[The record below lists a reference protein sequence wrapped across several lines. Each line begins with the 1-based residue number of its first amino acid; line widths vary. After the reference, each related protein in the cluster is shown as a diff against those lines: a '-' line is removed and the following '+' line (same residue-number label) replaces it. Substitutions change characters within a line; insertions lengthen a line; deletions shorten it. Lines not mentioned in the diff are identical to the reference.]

1 MSKRIRTEGYNMPFS
16 HFVKLRRKIVY
27 TTSMFYAPDM
37 KRLGA
42 LFSRT
47 MESPF
52 SSFYRDRFT
61 VAGISPKDAVDE
73 NSFQEL
79 PFLTRTELEST
90 SPLLR
95 TYVPQEEVLFASYT
109 SGTTSGKP
117 LITLFSRTERYDVN
131 ISHGYPVSRALV
143 INPVFLKNLS
153 YVFLQMARESSPP
166 LSVTYGDS
174 QNLANSAV
182 LARETSCDALFATPT
197 LALHLAEHIATHY
210 DVAKIRLISLASE
223 SLTRAKRAQLKSLYP
238 AAHIANVYGMSEV
251 AQLILVPCRKII
263 EEERNSFHV
272 VSALAA
278 VELVDGELVITY
290 DLNRA
295 SPLIR
300 YRTGDHFTLETERC
314 VCGLPGP
321 VLGWE
326 GRTGVDTVKVNGIEV
341 KLSDVETLFAPL
353 APLIGD
359 NYQVHFY
366 TTDGVSSKLR
376 VIVEISDPV
385 IFQNKMLQE
394 RISAELLPHLTTQ
407 WKMGSVSTYADA
419 ISRNLA
425 VPPEIVF
432 VERFSHESSRK
443 FKRLVSHIA

>member
-1 MSKRIRTEGYNMPFS
+1 
-16 HFVKLRRKIVY
+16 
-27 TTSMFYAPDM
+27 MFYVPDM
-37 KRLGA
+37 KRLSA
-42 LFSRT
+42 FVSRAAQ
-47 MESPF
+47 SQF
-52 SSFYRDRFT
+52 SSFYRDRFEFLGT
-61 VAGISPKDAVDE
+61 ASLRLTDPA
-73 NSFQEL
+73 SFQEL
-79 PFLTRTELEST
+79 PFLTRSELESI

-117 LITLFSRTERYDVN
+117 LITLFSSIERYGVN

-153 YVFLQMARESSPP
+153 YVFMQMARESSPP

-182 LARETSCDALFATPT
+182 LARETDCDALFATPT
-197 LALHLAEHIATHY
+197 LALHLAEHMAAQY
-210 DVAKIRLISLASE
+210 DVSKIKLISLASE

-238 AAHIANVYGMSEV
+238 FAHIANVYGMSEV
-251 AQLILVPCRKII
+251 AQLILVPCKKII
-263 EEERNSFHV
+263 EEERDSFHV

-278 VELVDGELVITY
+278 VELVEGELVITY

-300 YRTGDHFTLETERC
+300 YRTSDYFTVEAEYC
-314 VCGLPGP
+314 DCGLPGP

-341 KLSDVETLFAPL
+341 KLADVETLFVPL
-353 APLIGD
+353 TSLISD
-359 NYQVHFY
+359 HYQVHFY
-366 TTDGVSSKLR
+366 TTDGVPSKLR
-376 VIVEISDPV
+376 VVVEISDPV
-385 IFQNKMLQE
+385 IFRNKMLQE
-394 RISAELLPHLTTQ
+394 RILSEVLPFLTTR
-407 WKMGSVSTYADA
+407 WKVGSRSTFADA
-419 ISRNLA
+419 IQRDLA
-425 VPPEIVF
+425 VPLEIEF

-443 FKRLVSHIA
+443 FKRLVSHIS

>member
-1 MSKRIRTEGYNMPFS
+1 M
-16 HFVKLRRKIVY
+16 LY
-27 TTSMFYAPDM
+27 TIGMFYAPDM
-37 KRLGA
+37 KRLGTLLSHTA
-42 LFSRT
+42 
-47 MESPF
+47 ESPF
-52 SSFYRDRFT
+52 SSFYRNRF
-61 VAGISPKDAVDE
+61 ANAAISPENIADE
-73 NSFQEL
+73 RSFQKI
-79 PFLTRTELEST
+79 PFLTRAELEST

-95 TYVPQEEVLFASYT
+95 TYVPQEEILFASYT

-117 LITLFSRTERYDVN
+117 LISFFSFIEHYGVN

-143 INPVFLKNLS
+143 VNPVFIKNLS
-153 YVFLQMARESSPP
+153 YVFIQMARESDPP
-166 LSVTYGDS
+166 LSVTYGDA

-182 LARETSCDALFATPT
+182 LARETACDALFATPT
-197 LALHLAEHIATHY
+197 LALHLAEHMATHY
-210 DVAKIRLISLASE
+210 AATKIKLISLASE

-238 AAHIANVYGMSEV
+238 AARIANVYGMSEV
-251 AQLILVPCRKII
+251 AQLILVPCKKMI
-263 EEERNSFHV
+263 EEEKDSFHV
-272 VSALAA
+272 VSARAA
-278 VELVDGELVITY
+278 VELIDGELVITY

-300 YRTGDHFTLETERC
+300 YRTGDHFTLEAEHC
-314 VCGLPGP
+314 DCGLPGP

-341 KLSDVETLFAPL
+341 KLADVETLFAPL

-366 TTDGVSSKLR
+366 TTDDVPSKLR
-376 VIVEISDPV
+376 VVVEISDPI

-394 RISAELLPHLTTQ
+394 RISAETLPYLTTK
-407 WKMGSVSTYADA
+407 WKVGSTSTYADA
-419 ISRNLA
+419 ILRNLA

-443 FKRLVSHIA
+443 FKRLVSHIV

>member
-1 MSKRIRTEGYNMPFS
+1 
-16 HFVKLRRKIVY
+16 
-27 TTSMFYAPDM
+27 MFYAPDV

-42 LFSRT
+42 LCSRT

-52 SSFYRDRFT
+52 SSFYRDRFAS
-61 VAGISPKDAVDE
+61 AGISKSITDKS
-73 NSFQEL
+73 SFQTL
-79 PFLTRTELEST
+79 PFLTRAELESM

-95 TYVPQEEVLFASYT
+95 TYVPPEEVLFASYT

-117 LITLFSRTERYDVN
+117 LITLFSSIERYGVN

-153 YVFLQMARESSPP
+153 YVFLQMARESDPP

-182 LARETSCDALFATPT
+182 LARETACDMLVATPT
-197 LALHLAEHIATHY
+197 LALHLAEYLKVHY
-210 DVAKIRLISLASE
+210 DPSKIKLISLASE
-223 SLTRAKRAQLKSLYP
+223 SLTRAKRAQLAALYP

-251 AQLILVPCRKII
+251 AQLILVPCKKII
-263 EEERNSFHV
+263 EEGRDSFHV

-278 VELVDGELVITY
+278 AELIDGELVITY
-290 DLNRA
+290 DGNRA

-300 YRTGDHFTLETERC
+300 YRTGDHFVLETENC
-314 VCGLPGP
+314 DCGIPGP

-341 KLSDVETLFAPL
+341 KLADVETLFS
-353 APLIGD
+353 PLIPLISD
-359 NYQVHFY
+359 RYQVHFY
-366 TTDGVSSKLR
+366 TTDGIPSKLR
-376 VIVEISDPV
+376 IVVEISDPV
-385 IFQNKMLQE
+385 IFRSMVLQG
-394 RISAELLPHLTTQ
+394 RILAEAIPHLTTQ

-419 ISRNLA
+419 ISRGLA
-425 VPPEIVF
+425 VPPEIAF

-443 FKRLVSHIA
+443 FKRLVSHIV

>member
-1 MSKRIRTEGYNMPFS
+1 M
-16 HFVKLRRKIVY
+16 LY
-27 TTSMFYAPDM
+27 TIGMFYAPDM
-37 KRLGA
+37 KRLGTLLSHTA
-42 LFSRT
+42 
-47 MESPF
+47 ESPF
-52 SSFYRDRFT
+52 SSFYRNRF
-61 VAGISPKDAVDE
+61 ANAAISPENIADE
-73 NSFQEL
+73 RSFQKI
-79 PFLTRTELEST
+79 PFLTRAELEST

-95 TYVPQEEVLFASYT
+95 TYVPQEEILFASYT

-117 LITLFSRTERYDVN
+117 LISFFSFIEHYGVN

-143 INPVFLKNLS
+143 VNPVFIKNLS
-153 YVFLQMARESSPP
+153 YVFIQMARESDPP
-166 LSVTYGDS
+166 LSVTYGDA

-182 LARETSCDALFATPT
+182 LARETACDALFATPT
-197 LALHLAEHIATHY
+197 LALHLAEHMATHY
-210 DVAKIRLISLASE
+210 DATKIKLISLASE

-238 AAHIANVYGMSEV
+238 AARIANVYGMSEV
-251 AQLILVPCRKII
+251 AQLILVPCKKII
-263 EEERNSFHV
+263 EEEKDSFHV
-272 VSALAA
+272 ASALAA
-278 VELVDGELVITY
+278 VELIDGELVITY

-300 YRTGDHFTLETERC
+300 YRTGDHFTLEAEHC
-314 VCGLPGP
+314 DCGLPGP

-341 KLSDVETLFAPL
+341 KLADVETLFAPL

-366 TTDGVSSKLR
+366 TTDDVPSKLR
-376 VIVEISDPV
+376 VVVEISDPI

-394 RISAELLPHLTTQ
+394 RISAETLPYLTTK
-407 WKMGSVSTYADA
+407 WKVGSTSTYADA
-419 ISRNLA
+419 ILRNLA

-443 FKRLVSHIA
+443 FKRLVSHIV